1 MYPTILDLD
10 THRTHTLT
18 EQEASV
24 FQWCENNHACDCN
37 RSLFVGRH
45 MGLTEDEVN
54 RFAIETDGACV
65 SRRFVIVDA
74 HGDLEG
80 RSVEDIVREGNAT
93 YPADAQQ
100 QAWTWRRAQESLALQ
115 DVLREVTDQT
125 LPAPKESAPRSR
137 L

>member
-10 THRTHTLT
+10 TNLIHTLP
-18 EQEASV
+18 EQDTDV

-45 MGLTEDEVN
+45 LGLSETEVD
-54 RFAIETDGACV
+54 RFAIETDGCCV

-80 RSVEDIVREGNAT
+80 RSVEDIVRDGNAT
-93 YPADAQQ
+93 YPPAAQQ
-100 QAWTWRRAQESLALQ
+100 QAWTWRRAQEALVQ
-115 DVLREVTDQT
+115 QAELRAVLDRATPIK
-125 LPAPKESAPRSR
+125 PAVGRPR